1 MQGTKAEDIQR
12 ERAVNVTMHSREE
25 GKREDEHEAVKQR
38 DELSVSRDLEPLDG
52 DELSVSRDLEPLD
65 ALLAHDYDLDSISA
79 EPSLARSSQFDF
91 SDQFVGIQTEQETA
105 TEVRTFDTDTALEV
119 AARSIP
125 LPSVEPI
132 WEQGIWGLI
141 FGEKS
146 LLDVYKPYGETLKRP
161 IDTSVSAATDLTSMP
176 SSSRAKIA
184 PELGL
189 SFADVVRDKPDIPWQ
204 EQRDADLQSSVKFW
218 MALADR
224 WDSGCSL
231 VTSAIELQDTGR
243 TFTMFAHLFAGRSP
257 ITIRKRGYSIMRICD
272 FLDGRDLLFPC
283 AENAFYDFLCSEQL
297 GGAPQSRMK
306 GYMQSVNFVRHVMA
320 VHELEPLTVS
330 ARCKGACL
338 GEYLKERIQASPLK
352 VAELRRIHDLLYSCQ
367 DVWVRLF
374 CGALLMTTYC
384 RARWG
389 DLMRSESVITDY
401 DHSGNLQYLEARTG
415 RHKTMKSQMHRHQYL
430 PMVAPCH
437 GIDGKD
443 WGSVW
448 IEVRNRLEVAWP
460 PEGLIMPAPGLQ
472 GEVLSRPLDTS
483 ECAAWLRK
491 IVGCQEDASVR
502 RVSSHLLKS
511 TFLSYAAKR
520 GAPEVVEV
528 KDEPEV
534 VELSDSDDVM
544 ESSSTSSEEPRPPVV
559 KHTPV
564 IQPTVIPEGFEMW
577 QHRKLK
583 TLHLMAVGNFKIFS
597 CGRQTGAFHE
607 KLSKPPEFDT
617 PLCSLCFNRIH
628 FESTTL
634 VISTIREKVT
644 SEGAEKGDVA
654 RKIPLAEKKQRREE
668 QMTRLSGISMTGEL
682 DPSHSLLDL
691 ANQIHESGSIV
702 WLAPSKC
709 SKRDDEI
716 QLSLKDTKSSVQI
729 ENSQLRVGPSV
740 EVVEAEWNSE
750 LKYQWCMMR
759 RGLALDQCRVLSWSV
774 HQHWINY
781 MLNLLS
787 RPVNPGFQQM
797 DISACRQYFLSSV
810 LNKA

>member
-1 MQGTKAEDIQR
+1 MVLKLVNLENKDETTSQTAEASEVPAVSCEPGFLQEWTDLGTLNGDDGPSLEHVPVESQNLGDNPVGIPLP
-12 ERAVNVTMHSREE
+12 VPPVE
-25 GKREDEHEAVKQR
+25 GDG
-38 DELSVSRDLEPLDG
+38 LSVSGNFRK
-52 DELSVSRDLEPLD
+52 LD
-65 ALLAHDYDLDSISA
+65 ALFTHDYDLDSISA
-79 EPSLARSSQFDF
+79 EPSFARSSQFDF
-91 SDQFVGIQTEQETA
+91 SELAVGIQTEQETEA
-105 TEVRTFDTDTALEV
+105 DVRTFDTDTALEV
-119 AARSIP
+119 ASRSIP

-132 WEQGIWGLI
+132 WEQGIWGVI
-141 FGEKS
+141 FGDKS

-176 SSSRAKIA
+176 SSSRARVVPA
-184 PELGL
+184 PGL

-218 MALADR
+218 MALVDR

-231 VTSAIELQDTGR
+231 VTSVIELQDTGR

-272 FLDGRDLLFPC
+272 YLDGRDLLFPC
-283 AENAFYDFLCSEQL
+283 AESVFYDFLCSEQL

-352 VAELRRIHDLLYSCQ
+352 VAELRRIHDLLYSCS

-374 CGALLMTTYC
+374 CGALLMTVYC

-448 IEVRNRLEVAWP
+448 IEVRNQLGVSWP

-502 RVSSHLLKS
+502 RISSHSLKS

-520 GAPEVVEV
+520 GIGIPERLQLGYHTSNFQMGMVYSRDGAAASILVLENLIQEIADGRFDPDETRSGRIKSSAPVTAPAGATEVVEV

-534 VELSDSDDVM
+534 VELSDSEDGM

-617 PLCSLCFNRIH
+617 PLCSLCFNR
-628 FESTTL
+628 S
-634 VISTIREKVT
+634 
-644 SEGAEKGDVA
+644 
-654 RKIPLAEKKQRREE
+654 
-668 QMTRLSGISMTGEL
+668 
-682 DPSHSLLDL
+682 
-691 ANQIHESGSIV
+691 
-702 WLAPSKC
+702 
-709 SKRDDEI
+709 RD
-716 QLSLKDTKSSVQI
+716 
-729 ENSQLRVGPSV
+729 
-740 EVVEAEWNSE
+740 
-750 LKYQWCMMR
+750 
-759 RGLALDQCRVLSWSV
+759 
-774 HQHWINY
+774 
-781 MLNLLS
+781 
-787 RPVNPGFQQM
+787 
-797 DISACRQYFLSSV
+797 
-810 LNKA
+810 